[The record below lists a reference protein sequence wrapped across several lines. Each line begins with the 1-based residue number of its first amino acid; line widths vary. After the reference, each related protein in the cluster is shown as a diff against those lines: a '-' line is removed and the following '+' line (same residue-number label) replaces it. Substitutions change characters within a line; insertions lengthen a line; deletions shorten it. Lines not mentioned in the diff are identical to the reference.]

1 MTYISLRAIREK
13 KGLTL
18 AQLAGK
24 TSISIRTLQAYESGD
39 RTVAPDDLRK
49 LARVLVV
56 STAEILQPAEPPPA
70 PAAPPPAP
78 PPAPVAVH
86 VAPEPPPAISN
97 GPPREAPLGVPET
110 GRDFPSRSPSFGGV
124 ARELPER
131 GFEPAPDR
139 GPRRPFSPP
148 TGAPRPIAPRPPRP
162 SRPSR
167 PPSPATSGQLDQIRN
182 FARRLG
188 LDEAQLVEEVGA
200 PLDTLTLP
208 AARAVIAKLRTQM
221 EESGTWRPRVGEG
234 PDQEG
239 EYLNRLREAAI
250 PIEVLLFGG
259 EKIQGVID
267 SFTPYVIQVRQ
278 ADGSLAALRKLAVVY
293 YRTLGAVDDA
303 R

>member
-1 MTYISLRAIREK
+1 MAYISLRAIREQ
-13 KGLTL
+13 KGLTI

-39 RTVAPDDLRK
+39 RAVAPDDLRK

-56 STAEILQPAEPPPA
+56 SPAEILQPAEPPPA
-70 PAAPPPAP
+70 PVVSPSPPAAPTPTPTPIRIAPEAP
-78 PPAPVAVH
+78 PVPV
-86 VAPEPPPAISN
+86 N
-97 GPPREAPLGVPET
+97 GPREEPVRPLDS
-110 GRDFPSRSPSFGGV
+110 GRDFSSRPPSFGGAV
-124 ARELPER
+124 HPTLER
-131 GFEPAPDR
+131 GPEPDR
-139 GPRRPFSPP
+139 GPRRPFGAP
-148 TGAPRPIAPRPPRP
+148 TGAPRPAAPRVPRP
-162 SRPSR
+162 LRPFR

-188 LDEAQLVEEVGA
+188 LDDAELAEEVGA
-200 PLDTLTLP
+200 PLDSLNLP
-208 AARAVIAKLRTQM
+208 AARAAIARLRTRM

-259 EKIQGVID
+259 EKIRGVVD

-278 ADGSLAALRKLAVVY
+278 SDGSLAALRKLAVVY